1 MLALFAVACLTEE
14 GFSNGDYDYPSFYVL
29 SVGFSVFISFP
40 SSVLTYE
47 LALDYIFLFFE
58 EDSSVFD
65 SSCSFSSCC
74 VDDPLVNVRLLA
86 GAEGSGGLSRKGDLR
101 LRSFL
106 YSFTTFSRA
115 ILDF

>member
-1 MLALFAVACLTEE
+1 M
-14 GFSNGDYDYPSFYVL
+14 
-29 SVGFSVFISFP
+29 
-40 SSVLTYE
+40 
-47 LALDYIFLFFE
+47 
-58 EDSSVFD
+58 FD